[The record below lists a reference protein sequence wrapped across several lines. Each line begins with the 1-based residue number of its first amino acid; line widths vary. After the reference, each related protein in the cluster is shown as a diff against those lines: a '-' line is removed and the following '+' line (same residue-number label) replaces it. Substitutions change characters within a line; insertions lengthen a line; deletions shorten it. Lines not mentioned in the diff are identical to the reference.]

1 MGQTVCF
8 WPLEAVQLG
17 YNPTH
22 IGCNAAWTPAGL
34 QTFVGVFRGIIDSG
48 GESFSLEKAGN
59 AEKDGASGGIR
70 THDPCLRRAV
80 LYPAE
85 LRMRCA
91 GESYASCRGASMPGG
106 QVVSL
111 RQGLQ

>member
-70 THDPCLRRAV
+70 THDLKMAH
-80 LYPAE
+80 LLEA
-85 LRMRCA
+85 
-91 GESYASCRGASMPGG
+91 
-106 QVVSL
+106 L
-111 RQGLQ
+111 RQLWHEWIVQMGLVDGSLKRCTANPL